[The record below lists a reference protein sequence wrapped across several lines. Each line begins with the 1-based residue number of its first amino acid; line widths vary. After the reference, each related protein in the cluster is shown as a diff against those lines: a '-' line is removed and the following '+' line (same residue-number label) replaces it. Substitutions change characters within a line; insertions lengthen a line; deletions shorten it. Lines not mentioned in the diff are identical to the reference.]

1 VKKER
6 IVGKA
11 LRPCLPDRQGQNGV
25 SGTCEDDCRRDF
37 LPADLPA
44 SRGLVAAHVAGSKLP
59 YYASAFA
66 LDRYKEPGYQKLFG
80 TWGESGQL

>member
-1 VKKER
+1 VKT
-6 IVGKA
+6 IAGA
-11 LRPCLPDRQGQNGV
+11 TSFWPTCLR
-25 SGTCEDDCRRDF
+25 
-37 LPADLPA
+37 A
-44 SRGLVAAHVAGSKLP
+44 RGLVAAHVAGSKLP